1 MTRGRPSCGDRPACA
16 YTQTGAGG
24 YDAGDGCEA
33 LSKGA
38 EEQGCEVEGAGV
50 RNVLGV
56 EVNARYADIT
66 RPRLAAVQPML
77 F

>member
-1 MTRGRPSCGDRPACA
+1 M
-16 YTQTGAGG
+16 
-24 YDAGDGCEA
+24 
-33 LSKGA
+33 SKGA